1 MLRHGEKLFVF
12 GEYRVIVV
20 VSYDIADL
28 IVCKTEHHKLSAA
41 YDILHRGVLPIFAG
55 PGVLCFGA
63 AAECNFGS
71 KLAGDECERKVR
83 SDLHIAYLGRDSHR
97 AVLGLDRL
105 VGEKSGGRDELERM
119 VVNGDKDISVS
130 NIEDGLNFRALIS
143 GDKNLAELV
152 AVCFNILIS
161 CVSLYRYRIA
171 LRGYR
176 KLCALYLNIVST
188 CRVDL
193 LLYKIGLIAGDVGR
207 TCTESDAVD
216 SCIDYP
222 CGL

>member
-1 MLRHGEKLFVF
+1 
-12 GEYRVIVV
+12 
-20 VSYDIADL
+20 
-28 IVCKTEHHKLSAA
+28 
-41 YDILHRGVLPIFAG
+41 
-55 PGVLCFGA
+55 
-63 AAECNFGS
+63 
-71 KLAGDECERKVR
+71 
-83 SDLHIAYLGRDSHR
+83 
-97 AVLGLDRL
+97 
-105 VGEKSGGRDELERM
+105 M
-119 VVNGDKDISVS
+119 VVNGHEDISVS

-193 LLYKIGLIAGDVGR
+193 LLDEVRIIAGDAR
-207 TCTESDAVD
+207 CARAETDAVD
-216 SCIDYP
+216 SCVDYP
-222 CGL
+222 SGL